1 MRRDVRP
8 FPWDMAMT
16 LGLSRLRLP
25 PEVFWRLSLP
35 ELAAM
40 AGAFADQS
48 GLTRGEVETLM
59 RRFPD

>member
-1 MRRDVRP
+1 
-8 FPWDMAMT
+8 MAMT
-16 LGLSRLRLP
+16 LGLSRLRLS

-40 AGAFADQS
+40 TGAFADQS
-48 GLTRGEVETLM
+48 GLTRREVEMLM

>member
-1 MRRDVRP
+1 MRP

-25 PEVFWRLSLP
+25 HEVFWRLSLP

-40 AGAFADQS
+40 AGSFPDQS
-48 GLTRGEVETLM
+48 GLTRREVETLM
-59 RRFPD
+59 QRFPD

>member
-1 MRRDVRP
+1 
-8 FPWDMAMT
+8 MA

-25 PEVFWRLSLP
+25 PDVFWALTLP

-40 AGAFADQS
+40 AGGPRGGMTRD
-48 GLTRGEVETLM
+48 GLEALM